1 MSWKRPRR
9 NLRGGITKEIG
20 VPKYV
25 KGDEI
30 GDFSI
35 IMYQGH
41 SFVNKRNA
49 HTMSK
54 AQHWYQCRCR
64 CGNIESRSQQELIDT
79 RRNQACA
86 DCRSTTLSTKEKIDA
101 N

>member
-1 MSWKRPRR
+1 MVSRWPKRPRF
-9 NLRGGITKEIG
+9 NKSG
-20 VPKYV
+20 VMLGAPKYV

-41 SFVNKRNA
+41 SYVNKRNA
-49 HTMSK
+49 HLMSK
-54 AQHWYQCRCR
+54 AQHWYQCKCK

-79 RRNQACA
+79 RRQQRCKT
-86 DCRSTTLSTKEKIDA
+86 CRGHLTLSNRNT
-101 N
+101 